1 MNNIIK
7 NNVKDIDI
15 KEFIKNSYSEMLSI
29 RRHIHSNPELSY
41 SEHQTADFV
50 IKKLNEYGVDNKR
63 CTETGVVAH
72 IGSGKPCI
80 ALRADMDALPIE
92 EETGLEFSSK
102 NKGIMHA
109 CGHDMHTTMLLI
121 VAKTLK
127 SIESELKGTIKLIF
141 QPGEEKTPGGAS
153 IMIKEGVLENPKP
166 EMIFGQHI
174 FPEANTGT
182 LSFNSGPVM
191 GAADEL
197 YIKVI
202 GKSTHA
208 AQPHLGSDPITA
220 ATKLISY
227 YKDLLVKQKDP
238 IDSGV
243 INITSIHG
251 GTTTNIVPDEVKMQG
266 TMRSFNPKW
275 REEIHSIIVE
285 KSKQLCEVY
294 NCDCEFDLVKGY
306 PPVINNEKATEIARK
321 TAIKQFG
328 NEMVLDFTPKMWGE
342 DFSFYGEVIPAC
354 FWFLGVKNKEL
365 ESMPALHNSKIN
377 PDEEAMING
386 SSMMVSL
393 VLDYFG

>member
-1 MNNIIK
+1 MNNNLK
-7 NNVKDIDI
+7 NIDI
-15 KEFIKNSYSEMLSI
+15 KELIRNSYDDMLSI

-41 SEHQTADFV
+41 KEHQTADFV
-50 IKKLNEYGVDNKR
+50 MNKLDEYGIESRK
-63 CTETGVVAH
+63 CTDTGVVAH

-80 ALRADMDALPIE
+80 ALRAEMDALPIE
-92 EETGLEFSSK
+92 EDTGLEFSSK
-102 NKGIMHA
+102 NKGVMHA

-127 SIESELKGTIKLIF
+127 GMESDLKGTVKLIF

-166 EMIFGQHI
+166 DMIFGQHI
-174 FPEANTGT
+174 YPEAKTGT

-191 GAADEL
+191 GAADEI

-227 YKDLLVKQKDP
+227 YSDILVKQKDP

-251 GTTTNIVPDEVKMQG
+251 GTTTNIVPDVVQMQG
-266 TMRSFNPKW
+266 TMRSFNPEW
-275 REEIHSIIVE
+275 RNEIHSIIVE
-285 KSKQLCEVY
+285 KSKQLCEIY
-294 NCDCEFDLVKGY
+294 NCRCEFDLVKGY
-306 PPVINNEKATEIARK
+306 PPVINDVRATELAKK
-321 TAIKQFG
+321 TAISQFG
-328 NEMVLDFTPKMWGE
+328 DEMVLDFTPKMWAE
-342 DFSFYGEVIPAC
+342 DFSFYGEVIPSC
-354 FWFLGVKNKEL
+354 FWFLGVKKEGL

-377 PDEEAMING
+377 PDEKAMING

-393 VLDYFG
+393 VLDYLG